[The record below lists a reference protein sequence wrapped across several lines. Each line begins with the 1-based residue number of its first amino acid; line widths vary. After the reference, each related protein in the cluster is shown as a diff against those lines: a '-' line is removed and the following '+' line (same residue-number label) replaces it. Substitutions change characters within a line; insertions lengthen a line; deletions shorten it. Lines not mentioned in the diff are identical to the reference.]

1 MGAVVVRVV
10 HRGPARGWWRR
21 GASRCNSTVVSTPV
35 VGTSLAARPCHVPPA
50 SARGHQALPATQEHV
65 CRRATHHRVAQ
76 ECLHVGVALHEPHTC
91 SEHVRGVQQRLAVA
105 ALTPAMLST
114 TTRSVASPS
123 SSTPPTPSATAPS
136 PTSAASPCPSPSRST
151 PSSLPPSRPPTGPT
165 SARPRSR
172 SRCRRRDPST
182 ATRRSRSTAAATS

>member
-105 ALTPAMLST
+105 ALTSAMLST
-114 TTRSVASPS
+114 TTRLSAPTVANGGD
-123 SSTPPTPSATAPS
+123 
-136 PTSAASPCPSPSRST
+136 TSRT
-151 PSSLPPSRPPTGPT
+151 T
-165 SARPRSR
+165 
-172 SRCRRRDPST
+172 
-182 ATRRSRSTAAATS
+182 